1 VSGGDFMSKAEAQLC
16 GRRRIDSRE
25 FVVKDLQRVLAP
37 CWALISLAPGYID
50 RVIERRSEIN
60 SKLLVELYGAGGKT
74 LRTELMAAVAQ
85 AAAGKRAALRVVT
98 VPPAEQ
104 DSDAGGGPETGFS
117 PSGQAG
123 ALRSDVPPAA
133 GGEAA
138 DSPAPPPPLHA
149 PAPVMEVFDPRPRRG
164 NLDAALIE
172 LEREI
177 CVARADWLK
186 LTAEAR
192 QRQERIDALERAIEA
207 LKAVAA

>member
-1 VSGGDFMSKAEAQLC
+1 VSGGDFMSKAEASLC
-16 GRRRIDSRE
+16 GRRGIDTRE
-25 FVVKDLQRVLAP
+25 FVVKDLRRVLAAVLQLP
-37 CWALISLAPGYID
+37 LGAGYTD
-50 RVIERRSEIN
+50 RVIERRSDVN
-60 SKLLVELYGAGGKT
+60 SKLLVELYGTAGRT
-74 LRTELMAAVAQ
+74 LRPELMTAVLERAAAKRSAPRVAVAPDH
-85 AAAGKRAALRVVT
+85 A
-98 VPPAEQ
+98 
-104 DSDAGGGPETGFS
+104 DAGGGPETGFS

-123 ALRSDVPPAA
+123 TQCPEVPPAA

-138 DSPAPPPPLHA
+138 GSPAPPPPLHA
-149 PAPVMEVFDPRPRRG
+149 PAPVMEVFDPRTRRG